1 MTNILLGKP
10 IRDKIFNQIFE
21 DVIKLKETGVFPKI
35 TTVRIGE
42 NYDDISYEK
51 NIIKSCNALGIN
63 IENKTLPS
71 NLSQD
76 DLIGLI
82 RELNGDDEVGGILVF
97 RPLPK
102 QIDSGEIENLI
113 APYKDIDCMSG
124 ENLRRIF
131 LNERENFYPATPLA
145 VIEML
150 KYYNIEIAGK
160 RVCVINRSKVLG
172 RSLSMM
178 LLNLD
183 ATVILCHS
191 KTKNLEQ
198 ITQNS
203 DIVITAV
210 PQVEF
215 FGKEF
220 FNENSIIIDVTIGV
234 NESGKL
240 AGALKEFEI
249 QNFVNS
255 YTPVP
260 KGVGSVTVAVMLRQL
275 IEKYKNQEINNF

>member
-102 QIDSGEIENLI
+102 Q
-113 APYKDIDCMSG
+113 
-124 ENLRRIF
+124 RRQIGRASCR
-131 LNERENFYPATPLA
+131 ER
-145 VIEML
+145 V
-150 KYYNIEIAGK
+150 
-160 RVCVINRSKVLG
+160 
-172 RSLSMM
+172 
-178 LLNLD
+178 
-183 ATVILCHS
+183 
-191 KTKNLEQ
+191 
-198 ITQNS
+198 
-203 DIVITAV
+203 
-210 PQVEF
+210 
-215 FGKEF
+215 
-220 FNENSIIIDVTIGV
+220 
-234 NESGKL
+234 
-240 AGALKEFEI
+240 
-249 QNFVNS
+249 
-255 YTPVP
+255 
-260 KGVGSVTVAVMLRQL
+260 
-275 IEKYKNQEINNF
+275 